1 MSHQTKQAFNLPD
14 TDREFLTR
22 MLTGGAAVG
31 TSAALATATLN
42 HLNQLRKERQRQKAL
57 DDDVLTVKV
66 RRPPPQQSKYAS
78 DDVEKSAMV
87 TGGVGMAGGA
97 LAMLGSYAAVH
108 KAYQE
113 MKRKRLQKI
122 LDQAQVAYADVQDLE
137 TRTAKQASEGRRPM
151 GPVDFASSAPIAAT
165 LLLAL
170 GGAGLSNA
178 WLNKTFPATK
188 PAKPPNPRRVVLK
201 YIDDEDQEEKTA
213 SFNEDSGFELVVR
226 TVLAGM
232 QKSAES
238 DLRNIV
244 TACAE
249 GRAEEI
255 ADNLELSVETG
266 LDLVKGAST
275 GLSPEDELLGTMIA
289 LRHPVL
295 GPTVKTL
302 AAAEYAEMSPGLFK
316 LASQMEED
324 LRDYAAAIAC
334 TAAEMTRTESLEK
347 AASVIDQ
354 ADPEILRQLMEYLHE
369 GGETQ
374 EAQEDLDDLNVGGVD
389 TNSME
394 DVGDSETP
402 SDDPVDS
409 LLSGGPPVEEVEE
422 PLEPPQALPPGLVV

>member
-1 MSHQTKQAFNLPD
+1 MSNQQTKKAFNIPD
-14 TDREFLTR
+14 TDRDFLVR

-42 HLNQLRKERQRQKAL
+42 HLNQLRKERQRQKTL

-66 RRPPPQQSKYAS
+66 KRPPPARSKYATAAH
-78 DDVEKSAMV
+78 EKSAMV

-108 KAYQE
+108 KAYKE
-113 MKRKRLQKI
+113 MKKRRLQKI

-137 TRTAKQASEGRRPM
+137 ARNTKQAAEDGRRPM
-151 GPVDFASSAPIAAT
+151 GPLDFASSAPIAAT

-170 GGAGLSNA
+170 GSAGLSHA
-178 WLNKTFPATK
+178 WLNKTFPSVK

-201 YIDDEDQEEKTA
+201 YIDEEDGPEKTA

-232 QKSAES
+232 PKSAES

-249 GRAEEI
+249 GRAEEL
-255 ADNLELSVETG
+255 AENMELSVETG

-302 AAAEYAEMSPGLFK
+302 ASAEYVEMSPGLFK
-316 LASQMEED
+316 LASQLDED
-324 LRDYAAAIAC
+324 LRDYASAVAC
-334 TAAEMTRTESLEK
+334 TAAELIRTDSMEK
-347 AASVIDQ
+347 AAAVIDQ
-354 ADPEILRQLMEYLHE
+354 ADPEILRQLMEYLQG
-369 GGETQ
+369 GGETD
-374 EAQEDLDDLNVGGVD
+374 EAKEDLDDLNVGGVD
-389 TNSME
+389 TNSVE
-394 DVGDSETP
+394 DVADTEAST
-402 SDDPVDS
+402 DDPVDS
-409 LLSGGPPVEEVEE
+409 LLSGGEPAVETEEPVEPNQV
-422 PLEPPQALPPGLVV
+422 

>member
-1 MSHQTKQAFNLPD
+1 M
-14 TDREFLTR
+14 
-22 MLTGGAAVG
+22 G

-42 HLNQLRKERQRQKAL
+42 HLNQLRKERQRQKTL

-66 RRPPPQQSKYAS
+66 RRPPPAHSKYAS
-78 DDVEKSAMV
+78 EDMEKSAMV

-122 LDQAQVAYADVQDLE
+122 LDQAQTAYADVQDLE
-137 TRTAKQASEGRRPM
+137 TRTAKQAAEGRRPM
-151 GPVDFASSAPIAAT
+151 GPIDFAASAPIAAT

-201 YIDDEDQEEKTA
+201 YIDDEDQEKTA

-232 QKSAES
+232 RKSAES

-249 GRAEEI
+249 GRAEEL

-266 LDLVKGAST
+266 LDLVKGASA
-275 GLSPEDELLGTMIA
+275 GMSPEDELLGTMIA

-302 AAAEYAEMSPGLFK
+302 ASAEYAEMSPGLFK
-316 LASQMEED
+316 LASQMDED

-334 TAAEMTRTESLEK
+334 TAAELTRTESQEK

-354 ADPEILRQLMEYLHE
+354 ADPEILRQLMEYLQA

-394 DVGDSETP
+394 GAGDTETP

-409 LLSGGPPVEEVEE
+409 LLSGGEPVEETEE
-422 PLEPPQALPPGLVV
+422 PLEPPQA

>member
-1 MSHQTKQAFNLPD
+1 MSTTKQAFKLSD
-14 TDREFLTR
+14 TDREFLIR
-22 MLTGGAAVG
+22 KVSGGAAIG
-31 TSAALATATLN
+31 TAAALTTATLN
-42 HLNQLRKERQRQKAL
+42 HLNQLRRERERQKTL

-66 RRPPPQQSKYAS
+66 RRPPQTVSKYAQ
-78 DDVEKSAMV
+78 EKSAMV
-87 TGGVGMAGGA
+87 TGGVGLAGGT

-108 KAYQE
+108 KMYQE
-113 MKRKRLQKI
+113 AKRKRLQKM
-122 LDQAQVAYADVQDLE
+122 LDEAQMSYADVQSLE
-137 TRTAKQASEGRRPM
+137 TRAVKQASTDGRRPM
-151 GPVDFASSAPIAAT
+151 GPVDFATSAPIAAT
-165 LLLAL
+165 ILLAL
-170 GGAGLSNA
+170 GGAGLTNQ
-178 WLNKTFPATK
+178 WLNKTFPAAK
-188 PAKPPNPRRVVLK
+188 PARSAKPRRVVLK
-201 YIDDEDQEEKTA
+201 YVDDDEDQEKTA

-232 QKSAES
+232 EKSAES

-255 ADNLELSVETG
+255 SDNMELSVETG
-266 LDLVKGAST
+266 LDLVKGASA

-302 AAAEYAEMSPGLFK
+302 AAAEFAEMSPSMFK
-316 LASQMEED
+316 MASMMDED

-334 TAAEMTRTESLEK
+334 TAGEITRAESVEK
-347 AASVIDQ
+347 SASIIDQ
-354 ADPEILRQLMEYLHE
+354 ADPEILRQLMEYLQA

-389 TNSME
+389 TNSLE
-394 DVGDSETP
+394 EEGDTETP

-409 LLSGGPPVEEVEE
+409 LLSGGPPEEETEE
-422 PLEPPQALPPGLVV
+422 TLEPPQV